1 MIVCLWFDRQKKYNL
16 RATNF
21 IYNYIVLRSVAPP
34 SPFLLNDIK
43 LIKNG
48 KIFENIESFSYLRTK
63 SHQNEA
69 FMINKQELIKS
80 KLIFDILYI
89 IHDICI
95 FFSSLGRW
103 HWSRRKLCSSQQ
115 ISSIWAIYQLIHISV
130 QTN

>member
-48 KIFENIESFSYLRTK
+48 KIFEKHRIIQLFKNKIPSER
-63 SHQNEA
+63 N

>member
-1 MIVCLWFDRQKKYNL
+1 MIDKKIYNL

-48 KIFENIESFSYLRTK
+48 KIFESIESFSYLRTK

-89 IHDICI
+89 IHETVSFLVLWADDIDQEGN
-95 FFSSLGRW
+95 SARVRRSL
-103 HWSRRKLCSSQQ
+103 
-115 ISSIWAIYQLIHISV
+115 
-130 QTN
+130 